1 MHDWNEEHTHRL
13 LIDDYLA
20 SGGTQV
26 STALREAF
34 PTDDDLVRELHM
46 RWVHLVDGCLET
58 ELETGD
64 GTLSDA
70 YCSAWVR
77 AAQHAPELRRVLTT
91 FAGSPVLAGLAA
103 RHDAHIASAIGA
115 MQPSHTLQ
123 EGIDVVR
130 RLTEDLAVPA
140 QRKPSR
146 VERWRRER
154 EVNRLVRRSLMGY

>member
-1 MHDWNEEHTHRL
+1 MHDWNEEHSNRL

-20 SGGTQV
+20 SGGTQM
-26 STALREAF
+26 SAAFRAAF

-70 YCSAWVR
+70 AYVR
-77 AAQHAPELRRVLTT
+77 AAQHAPELRQALTT

-123 EGIDVVR
+123 EGIDAVR
-130 RLTEDLAVPA
+130 QLTQDLAVPV